1 MSKLIGRKPV
11 EVNISSPQQNHI
23 PFFNESTRLW
33 ETRNINGFITGSN
46 TFIGNQTI
54 TGSLFISGNVLSNN
68 LQGIVSSSNQVT
80 SSLDFR
86 YVLVGSITQTTWDN
100 IANRPGGLVSSSAQL
115 TSSYDERYIQIG
127 DITETTWDN
136 IENKPAGIIS
146 ASSQLDGTTINSLT
160 GSFNG
165 TFVGDGSGLSGIIA
179 EGSGVQVQSGSTIL
193 GTAGTLQFTGSNFT
207 VELNSSTASISI
219 EIPNVGSGVA
229 LDTVNF
235 AQLSQSVAETT
246 WSFTHNLENSH
257 PVVTVYDENNQVIQ
271 PLRIEALTT
280 SSMDIVFSTA
290 RRGYAVASI
299 GGVSTMGTSKRL
311 TQAVNSATW
320 SFQHNVGD
328 RYPVF
333 EVYDSG
339 GNVIIPS
346 RIETIDS
353 GLANIYFPYETTGI
367 AIASVGGGLP
377 SISSSYEGYTLQVKD
392 GFASWQSIIS
402 ASVANAVSASN
413 VLYSNVGNKPTLVSG
428 STQITLSSTTGYS
441 TFSSSLDTRLDNLEE
456 FSSSLN
462 TTFAT
467 DAELSSVSGA
477 FATSLSASNAE
488 LTTLS
493 ASVSTVT
500 GDFSSSVATTFSQSN
515 YNVSILSAS
524 IDGRLNGIEAVYA
537 TTGSNTFKGVQTI
550 SGSLYITE
558 DLVVYGSSSL
568 VNITGSSVNIGT
580 NTIVLNTSSP
590 SVRFGGISVI
600 DSGSTQGTGSLWW
613 DSERNHWLYEHPLDS
628 IAPYNSA
635 ILISGPKNTGSLGDE
650 IGLTSGKIT
659 VAVGDDHIGDSIITQ
674 TNNLISIE
682 GGLSVTGGIT
692 GSIVATNG
700 VVSGSSQLTSSYDER
715 YVLSGSITQTTWDNI
730 ANKPGGIVSGS
741 EQVTSSLDLR
751 YRLVGTQINSSEIAN
766 LNNIHSEYW
775 TASVEND
782 SFQIINDGSTLFSI
796 TTASVV
802 FDSGLVTIKGNS
814 FANDYAEGYSEFG
827 NALIIE
833 GNEIISGA
841 LTIAGTEVVSG
852 SLLVSGAVINTGTT
866 TISGSLIV
874 SGTLNL
880 ENANIDNSRYLH
892 VQSEGATTWT
902 VNHNLSYDY
911 PSVTIWDSTGNVI
924 IPDSIIRVSNDQ
936 LTIGFIS
943 NESGWA
949 HVSVGGISTGQA
961 DRFLY
966 TQATEETTWT
976 INHGLNYKYVNVNV
990 YDDNDEMLLPE
1001 TVTATNANTTTLVF
1015 AIPTAGN
1022 AIISK
1027 GGARTT
1033 SAFTE
1038 FGNGVYG
1045 LSGSLNLTGS
1055 IVASG
1060 DIDAQNFNTTSDV
1073 RLKTNL
1079 EVITG
1084 ALDKVE
1090 QLNAYTYDWIEEY
1103 NNEGVRQ
1110 IGLVSQEVQ
1119 KVQPELVHEK
1129 EVVVGNMTEKMLL
1142 LDYSKVTTLLI
1153 GAVKELSEKVKQL
1166 ENKIGE

>member
-68 LQGIVSSSNQVT
+68 LQGVVSSSNQVT
-80 SSLDFR
+80 GSLDFR
-86 YVLVGSITQTTWDN
+86 YVLVGSITQTTWNN
-100 IANRPGGLVSSSAQL
+100 IAERPAGIVSGSSQL
-115 TSSYDERYIQIG
+115 TSSYDERYVLSG
-127 DITETTWDN
+127 SITQTTWNN
-136 IENKPAGIIS
+136 IAERPAGIIS
-146 ASSQLDGTTINSLT
+146 ASSQLNGTTINSLT

-179 EGSGVQVQSGSTIL
+179 EGSGVQIQSGSTTL
-193 GTAGTLQFTGSNFT
+193 GTAGAIRFTGSNFT
-207 VELNSSTASISI
+207 VNLESATASISI

-235 AQLSQSVAETT
+235 AQLSQSVAAQT

-257 PVVTVYDENNQVIQ
+257 PIVTVYDETNQVIQ

-290 RRGYAVASI
+290 RTGYVVASI

-311 TQAVNSATW
+311 SQTSNSATW

-333 EVYDSG
+333 EVYDAG
-339 GNVIIPS
+339 GNVMIPS

-353 GLANIYFPYETTGI
+353 GLANIYFPYETTGT

-377 SISSSYEGYTLQVKD
+377 SISSSYEGYTLQVID
-392 GFASWQSIIS
+392 GFPSWQSIVS

-467 DAELSSVSGA
+467 DTELSSVSGA
-477 FATSLSASNAE
+477 FVTSLSASNADISA
-488 LTTLS
+488 LS

-500 GDFSSSVATTFSQSN
+500 GDFSSSVATSFSQSN
-515 YNVSILSAS
+515 YNTSLLSSS
-524 IDGRLNGIEAVYA
+524 IDSRLDVIEANYA
-537 TTGSNTFKGVQTI
+537 TTGSNTFRANQTI
-550 SGSLYITE
+550 SGSLFVTE
-558 DLVVYGSSSL
+558 NLVVFGSSSL

-613 DSERNHWLYEHPLDS
+613 DSERNHWLYEHPLDGE
-628 IAPYNSA
+628 APYNSA
-635 ILISGPKNTGSLGDE
+635 ILISGPKHTGSLGGE
-650 IGLTSGKIT
+650 SGLISGSIV
-659 VAVGDDHIGDSIITQ
+659 VASGDDHIDNSIMSQANGVITLVGDLVT
-674 TNNLISIE
+674 TGVIS
-682 GGLSVTGGIT
+682 
-692 GSIVATNG
+692 GSIAATNG
-700 VVSGSSQLTSSYDER
+700 VVSGSSQLTSSYDLR
-715 YVLSGSITQTTWDNI
+715 YVISGSITQTTWDNI
-730 ANKPGGIVSGS
+730 ANKPSGIISGAT
-741 EQVTSSLDLR
+741 QVTESLDLR
-751 YRLVGTQINSSEIAN
+751 YRLVG
-766 LNNIHSEYW
+766 
-775 TASVEND
+775 D
-782 SFQIINDGSTLFSI
+782 DI
-796 TTASVV
+796 T
-802 FDSGLVTIKGNS
+802 
-814 FANDYAEGYSEFG
+814 FAE
-827 NALIIE
+827 
-833 GNEIISGA
+833 
-841 LTIAGTEVVSG
+841 LTEKPELVSG
-852 SLLVSGAVINTGTT
+852 SLQIKNYGDIATTGSNQFNGNQIITGSV
-866 TISGSLIV
+866 TISGSLNI
-874 SGTLNL
+874 ND
-880 ENANIDNSRYLH
+880 ANIDNSRYLH

-902 VNHNLSYDY
+902 VNHNLEYDY
-911 PSVTIWDSTGNVI
+911 PNITIWDSTGNVI
-924 IPDSIIRVSNDQ
+924 IPDSIVRVSNNQ

-990 YDDNDEMLLPE
+990 YDDNDEMLLPQ

-1015 AIPTAGN
+1015 AIPTSGN
-1022 AIISK
+1022 AILSK

-1033 SAFTE
+1033 SAFIE

-1045 LSGSLNLTGS
+1045 LSGSLNVTGS

-1129 EVVVGNMTEKMLL
+1129 EVVVGNVTERMLL

>member
-54 TGSLFISGNVLSNN
+54 TGSLFISGNVLSDN

-86 YVLVGSITQTTWDN
+86 YVLVGSITQTTWEN
-100 IANRPGGLVSSSAQL
+100 IAERPAGIVSGSSQL
-115 TSSYDERYIQIG
+115 TSSYDERYVLSG
-127 DITETTWDN
+127 SITQTTWNN
-136 IENKPAGIIS
+136 IAERPAGIVS
-146 ASSQLDGTTINSLT
+146 SSSQLDGTTINSLT

-207 VELNSSTASISI
+207 VALNSSTASISI

-235 AQLSQSVAETT
+235 AQLSQSVAAET

-290 RRGYAVASI
+290 RTGYVVASI

-311 TQAVNSATW
+311 SQTSNSATW
-320 SFQHNVGD
+320 SFQHNIGD
-328 RYPVF
+328 RYPAF
-333 EVYDSG
+333 EVFDSA

-353 GLANIYFPYETTGI
+353 GLANIYFPYETTGTV
-367 AIASVGGGLP
+367 IASVGGGLP
-377 SISSSYEGYTLQVKD
+377 SISSSYEGYTLQVVD
-392 GFASWQSIIS
+392 GFPSWQSIIS

-441 TFSSSLDTRLDNLEE
+441 TFSSSLDTRLDNLEG

-462 TTFAT
+462 STFAT
-467 DAELSSVSGA
+467 DEELSSVSGA
-477 FATSLSASNAE
+477 FATSVSASNADISA
-488 LTTLS
+488 LS

-500 GDFSSSVATTFSQSN
+500 GDFSSSVATSFSQSN
-515 YNVSILSAS
+515 YNTSLLSAS
-524 IDGRLNGIEAVYA
+524 LDVRLDGIEANYA
-537 TTGSNTFKGVQTI
+537 TTGSNTFKGTQVV
-550 SGSLYITE
+550 SGSLYVTE
-558 DLVVYGSSSL
+558 NLIVFGSSSL
-568 VNITGSSVNIGT
+568 INVTASAVSLGT
-580 NTIVLNTSSP
+580 NTIILNTESP
-590 SVRFGGISVI
+590 AIRFGGISVI

-613 DSERNHWLYEHPLDS
+613 DSERNHWLYEHPLDGG
-628 IAPYNSA
+628 APYNSA
-635 ILISGPKNTGSLGDE
+635 ILISGPKNTGSLGE
-650 IGLTSGKIT
+650 ETELTTGKIT
-659 VAVGDDHIGDSIITQ
+659 VAVGGDHIGDSIMSQADNVITLAGD
-674 TNNLISIE
+674 LIT
-682 GGLSVTGGIT
+682 TGTIS
-692 GSIVATNG
+692 GSIAATNG
-700 VVSGSSQLTSSYDER
+700 VVSGSSQLTSSYDLR
-715 YVLSGSITQTTWDNI
+715 YVISGSITQTTWDNI
-730 ANKPGGIVSGS
+730 ANKPSGIISGAT
-741 EQVTSSLDLR
+741 QVTESLDLR
-751 YRLVGTQINSSEIAN
+751 YRLIG
-766 LNNIHSEYW
+766 
-775 TASVEND
+775 D
-782 SFQIINDGSTLFSI
+782 DI
-796 TTASVV
+796 T
-802 FDSGLVTIKGNS
+802 
-814 FANDYAEGYSEFG
+814 FAE
-827 NALIIE
+827 
-833 GNEIISGA
+833 
-841 LTIAGTEVVSG
+841 LTGKPELVSG
-852 SLLVSGAVINTGTT
+852 SLQIKNYGDFVTTGSNQFNGNQIITGSV
-866 TISGSLIV
+866 TISGSLNI
-874 SGTLNL
+874 ND
-880 ENANIDNSRYLH
+880 ANIDNSRYLH

-902 VNHNLSYDY
+902 VNHNLEYDY
-911 PSVTIWDSTGNVI
+911 PNVTIWDSTGNVI
-924 IPDSIIRVSNDQ
+924 IPDSIVRVSNNQ

-966 TQATEETTWT
+966 TQPTEETTWT

-990 YDDNDEMLLPE
+990 YDDNDEMLLPQS
-1001 TVTATNANTTTLVF
+1001 VTATDENTITLVF
-1015 AIPTAGN
+1015 AIPTSGN

-1055 IVASG
+1055 IVVSG
-1060 DIDAQNFNTTSDV
+1060 DVDAQNFNTTSDV

-1129 EVVVGNMTEKMLL
+1129 EVVVGNVTERMLL

>member
-68 LQGIVSSSNQVT
+68 LQGVVSSSNQVT

-100 IANRPGGLVSSSAQL
+100 IANRPVGIVSGSSQL
-115 TSSYDERYIQIG
+115 TSSYDERYVLSG
-127 DITETTWDN
+127 SITQTTWNN
-136 IENKPAGIIS
+136 IAERPAGIVS

-179 EGSGVQVQSGSTIL
+179 EGSGVQIQSGSTIL
-193 GTAGTLQFTGSNFT
+193 GTAGTLKFTGSNFT
-207 VELNSSTASISI
+207 VDLLSSTASISI

-235 AQLSQSVAETT
+235 AQLSQSVAAQT

-257 PVVTVYDENNQVIQ
+257 PIVTVYDETNQVIQ

-290 RRGYAVASI
+290 RTGYVVASI

-311 TQAVNSATW
+311 SQTSNSATW
-320 SFQHNVGD
+320 SFQHNIGD
-328 RYPVF
+328 RYPAF
-333 EVYDSG
+333 EVFDSA
-339 GNVIIPS
+339 GNVMIPS

-353 GLANIYFPYETTGI
+353 GLANIYFPYETTGTV
-367 AIASVGGGLP
+367 IASVGGGLP
-377 SISSSYEGYTLQVKD
+377 SISSSYEGYTLQVID
-392 GFASWQSIIS
+392 GFPSWQSIIS

-428 STQITLSSTTGYS
+428 STQITLSSTMGYS
-441 TFSSSLDTRLDNLEE
+441 TFSSSLDTRLDNLEG

-462 TTFAT
+462 ATFAT
-467 DAELSSVSGA
+467 DAELSLVSGA
-477 FATSLSASNAE
+477 FVTSLSASNADISA
-488 LTTLS
+488 LS

-500 GDFSSSVATTFSQSN
+500 GDFSSSVATSFSQSN
-515 YNVSILSAS
+515 YNTSLLSSS
-524 IDGRLNGIEAVYA
+524 IDSRLDVIEANYA
-537 TTGSNTFKGVQTI
+537 TTGSNTFRANQTI
-550 SGSLYITE
+550 SGSLFVTE
-558 DLVVYGSSSL
+558 NLVVFGSSSL
-568 VNITGSSVNIGT
+568 VNVTGSSVSIGT
-580 NTIVLNTSSP
+580 NTVVLNTSLP

-613 DSERNHWLYEHPLDS
+613 DSERNHWLYEHPLDVGV
-628 IAPYNSA
+628 PYNSA
-635 ILISGPKNTGSLGDE
+635 ILISGPKHTGSLGGE
-650 IGLTSGKIT
+650 SGLISGSIV
-659 VAVGDDHIGDSIITQ
+659 VASGDDHIDNSIMSQANGVITLVGDLVT
-674 TNNLISIE
+674 TGVIS
-682 GGLSVTGGIT
+682 
-692 GSIVATNG
+692 GSIAATNG
-700 VVSGSSQLTSSYDER
+700 VVSGSSQLTSSYDLR
-715 YVLSGSITQTTWDNI
+715 YVISGSITQTTWDNI
-730 ANKPGGIVSGS
+730 ANKPSGIISGAT
-741 EQVTSSLDLR
+741 QVTESLDLR
-751 YRLVGTQINSSEIAN
+751 YRLVG
-766 LNNIHSEYW
+766 
-775 TASVEND
+775 D
-782 SFQIINDGSTLFSI
+782 DI
-796 TTASVV
+796 T
-802 FDSGLVTIKGNS
+802 
-814 FANDYAEGYSEFG
+814 FAE
-827 NALIIE
+827 
-833 GNEIISGA
+833 
-841 LTIAGTEVVSG
+841 LTEKPELVSG
-852 SLLVSGAVINTGTT
+852 SLQIKNYGDIATTGSNTFVGDQIITGSV
-866 TISGSLIV
+866 TISGSLNI
-874 SGTLNL
+874 N
-880 ENANIDNSRYLH
+880 NANIDNSRYLH
-892 VQSEGATTWT
+892 VQSTGATTWT
-902 VNHNLSYDY
+902 VNHNLEYDY
-911 PSVTIWDSTGNVI
+911 PNITIWDSTGNVI
-924 IPDSIIRVSNDQ
+924 IPDSIVRVSNNQ

-990 YDDNDEMLLPE
+990 YDDNDEMLLPQ

-1015 AIPTAGN
+1015 AIPTSGN
-1022 AIISK
+1022 AILSK

-1045 LSGSLNLTGS
+1045 LSGSLNVTGS

-1103 NNEGVRQ
+1103 NNDGVRQ

-1129 EVVVGNMTEKMLL
+1129 EVVVGNVTERMLL

>member
-11 EVNISSPQQNHI
+11 EVNISSPKQDHI

-33 ETRNINGFITGSN
+33 ETRNVNGFITGSN
-46 TFIGNQTI
+46 TFIGDQVI
-54 TGSLFISGNVLSNN
+54 SGSLFISGNVIAKN
-68 LQGIVSSSNQVT
+68 LEGVVSSSNQVT
-80 SSLDFR
+80 GSLDFR
-86 YVLVGSITQTTWDN
+86 YVLVGSITQTTWEN
-100 IANRPGGLVSSSAQL
+100 IANRPVGIVSGSSQL
-115 TSSYDERYIQIG
+115 TSSYDERYVLSG
-127 DITETTWDN
+127 SITQTTWTN
-136 IENKPAGIIS
+136 IAERPAGIVS
-146 ASSQLDGTTINSLT
+146 ASSQLNGTTINSLT

-179 EGSGVQVQSGSTIL
+179 EGSGVQIQSGSTTL
-193 GTAGTLQFTGSNFT
+193 GTAGTIRFTGSNFT
-207 VELNSSTASISI
+207 VDLNSSTASISI
-219 EIPNVGSGVA
+219 EIPNVGSGIA

-235 AQLSQSVAETT
+235 AQHSQSVAAQT
-246 WSFTHNLENSH
+246 WSFTHNLENQH
-257 PVVTVYDENNQVIQ
+257 PVITVYDSNNQVIQ
-271 PLRIEALTT
+271 PLRIEALT
-280 SSMDIVFSTA
+280 SSSLDVVFSTA
-290 RRGYAVASI
+290 RTGYIVASI

-311 TQAVNSATW
+311 SQSVNSATW

-333 EVYDSG
+333 EVYDAG
-339 GNVIIPS
+339 GNVMIPS

-353 GLANIYFPYETTGI
+353 GLANIYFPYPTTGI

-377 SISSSYEGYTLQVKD
+377 SISASYEGYTLQVQS
-392 GFASWQSIIS
+392 GFPVWTSIIS
-402 ASVANAVSASN
+402 ASVASAVSASN
-413 VLYSNVGNKPTLVSG
+413 VLYANVGNKPTLVSG

-441 TFSSSLDTRLDNLEE
+441 TFSSSLDTRLDNLEA
-456 FSSSLN
+456 FSSSLD

-467 DAELSSVSGA
+467 DAQLTSVSGA
-477 FATSLSASNAE
+477 FATSVSASNANISA
-488 LTTLS
+488 LS

-500 GDFSSSVATTFSQSN
+500 GDFSSSVATSFSQSN
-515 YNVSILSAS
+515 YNISLLSSS
-524 IDGRLNGIEAVYA
+524 IDVRLDGIEANYA
-537 TTGSNTFKGVQTI
+537 TTGSNTFKGTQVF
-550 SGSLYITE
+550 SGSLFVTE
-558 DLVVYGSSSL
+558 NLVVFGSSSL
-568 VNITGSSVNIGT
+568 VNVTASAVSVGT

-590 SVRFGGISVI
+590 AVRFGGISVA
-600 DSGSTQGTGSLWW
+600 DSGSGGGTSGSLFW
-613 DSERNHWLYEHPLDS
+613 DSLNNNWLYQHPLGG
-628 IAPYNSA
+628 AESA
-635 ILISGPKNTGSLGDE
+635 MSAVLISGPKNSGSLGDE
-650 IGLTSGKIT
+650 VHITPGKIM

-674 TNNLISIE
+674 TGNVITLAGDLIT
-682 GGLSVTGGIT
+682 TGVIS
-692 GSIVATNG
+692 GSISATNG
-700 VVSGSSQLTSSYDER
+700 VVSGSSQLTSSYDLR
-715 YVLSGSITQTTWDNI
+715 YVISGSITQTTWDNI
-730 ANKPGGIVSGS
+730 ANKPSGIVSGAS
-741 EQVTSSLDLR
+741 QVTESLDFR
-751 YRLVGTQINSSEIAN
+751 YRQVGTP
-766 LNNIHSEYW
+766 
-775 TASVEND
+775 
-782 SFQIINDGSTLFSI
+782 I
-796 TTASVV
+796 T
-802 FDSGLVTIKGNS
+802 
-814 FANDYAEGYSEFG
+814 FAELTEKP
-827 NALIIE
+827 AL
-833 GNEIISGA
+833 
-841 LTIAGTEVVSG
+841 VSG
-852 SLLVSGAVINTGTT
+852 SLQIKNYGDIVTTGSNQFNGNQIITGSV
-866 TISGSLIV
+866 TISGSLNI
-874 SGTLNL
+874 ND
-880 ENANIDNSRYLH
+880 ANIDNSRYLH

-902 VNHNLSYDY
+902 VNHNLEYDY

-924 IPDSIIRVSNDQ
+924 IPDSIVRVSNNQ

-966 TQATEETTWT
+966 TQPTTATTWT

-990 YDDNDEMLLPE
+990 YDDNDEMLLPQ

-1015 AIPTAGN
+1015 AIPTSGN

-1045 LSGSLNLTGS
+1045 LSGSLNVTGS
-1055 IVASG
+1055 IVVSG
-1060 DIDAQNFNTTSDV
+1060 DVDAQNFNTTSDV

-1129 EVVVGNMTEKMLL
+1129 EVVVGNVTERMLL

>member
-11 EVNISSPQQNHI
+11 EVNISSPKQNHI
-23 PFFNESTRLW
+23 PFFNETTRLW
-33 ETRNINGFITGSN
+33 ETRNVDGFITGSN
-46 TFIGNQTI
+46 TFIGDQTI
-54 TGSLFISGNVLSNN
+54 SGSLFISGNVIAKN
-68 LQGIVSSSNQVT
+68 LEGIVSSSNQVT
-80 SSLDFR
+80 GSLDFR

-100 IANRPGGLVSSSAQL
+100 IANRPVGIVSSSSQL
-115 TSSYDERYIQIG
+115 TSSYDERYVLSG
-127 DITETTWDN
+127 SITQTTWNN
-136 IENKPAGIIS
+136 IAERPAGIIS

-193 GTAGTLQFTGSNFT
+193 GTAGTLRFTGSNFT
-207 VELNSSTASISI
+207 VDLNSSTASISI

-235 AQLSQSVAETT
+235 AQLSQSVAADT
-246 WSFTHNLENSH
+246 WSFAHNLENSH
-257 PVVTVYDENNQVIQ
+257 PVVTVYDSNNQVLQ
-271 PLRIEALTT
+271 PLRIEAISDSTL
-280 SSMDIVFSTA
+280 DIVFSTP
-290 RRGYAVASI
+290 RSGYAVATI

-311 TQAVNSATW
+311 TQSVNSATW

-328 RYPVF
+328 RYPIF
-333 EVYDSG
+333 EVFDSA

-346 RIETIDS
+346 RIETVDS
-353 GLANIYFPYETTGI
+353 GLANIYFPYETTGT

-377 SISSSYEGYTLQVKD
+377 SISASYEGYTLQVQS
-392 GFASWQSIIS
+392 GFPVWQSVLS
-402 ASVANAVSASN
+402 ASVANAVSSSN
-413 VLYSNVGNKPTLVSG
+413 VLYANVGNKPTLVSG

-441 TFSSSLDTRLDNLEE
+441 TFSSSLDTRLDNLEG

-467 DAELSSVSGA
+467 DAELSAVSGA
-477 FATSLSASNAE
+477 FATSVSASNADIAS
-488 LTTLS
+488 LS

-500 GDFSSSVATTFSQSN
+500 GDFSSSVATSFSQSN
-515 YNVSILSAS
+515 YNTSLLSAS
-524 IDGRLNGIEAVYA
+524 LDVRLDSIEANYA
-537 TTGSNTFKGVQTI
+537 TTGSNTFKGTQVF
-550 SGSLYITE
+550 SGSVYVTE
-558 DLVVYGSSSL
+558 NLVVYGSSSL
-568 VNITGSSVNIGT
+568 VNVTGSSINIGT
-580 NTIVLNTSSP
+580 NTIVLNTESP
-590 SVRFGGISVI
+590 AIRFGGISVI

-628 IAPYNSA
+628 GAPYNSA
-635 ILISGPKNTGSLGDE
+635 ILISGPKNTGALGE
-650 IGLTSGKIT
+650 EVGLTNGKIT
-659 VAVGDDHIGDSIITQ
+659 LAVGDDHIGDSIMTQ
-674 TNNLISIE
+674 TDNVITLAGNLIT
-682 GGLSVTGGIT
+682 TGVIS
-692 GSIVATNG
+692 GSIAATNG
-700 VVSGSSQLTSSYDER
+700 VVSGSSQLTSSYDLR
-715 YVLSGSITQTTWDNI
+715 YVISGSITQTTWDNI
-730 ANKPGGIVSGS
+730 ANKPGGIVSGAM
-741 EQVTSSLDLR
+741 QVTESLDLR
-751 YRLVGTQINSSEIAN
+751 YRLVGD
-766 LNNIHSEYW
+766 NI
-775 TASVEND
+775 T
-782 SFQIINDGSTLFSI
+782 
-796 TTASVV
+796 
-802 FDSGLVTIKGNS
+802 
-814 FANDYAEGYSEFG
+814 FAELADKPE
-827 NALIIE
+827 L
-833 GNEIISGA
+833 
-841 LTIAGTEVVSG
+841 VSG
-852 SLLVSGAVINTGTT
+852 SLQIKNYGDFVTTGSNQFNGNQIITGSV
-866 TISGSLIV
+866 TISGSLNI
-874 SGTLNL
+874 ND
-880 ENANIDNSRYLH
+880 ANIDNSRYLH

-902 VNHNLSYDY
+902 VNHNLEYDY
-911 PSVTIWDSTGNVI
+911 PNVTIWDSTGNVI
-924 IPDSIIRVSNDQ
+924 IPDSIIRVSNNQ
-936 LTIGFIS
+936 LTVGFIS

-966 TQATEETTWT
+966 TQATDETTWT

-990 YDDNDEMLLPE
+990 YDDNDEMLLPQ

-1015 AIPTAGN
+1015 AIPTSGN

-1055 IVASG
+1055 IVVSG
-1060 DIDAQNFNTTSDV
+1060 DVDAENFNTTSDV

-1079 EVITG
+1079 EVIEG

-1090 QLNAYTYDWIEEY
+1090 QLNAYTYDWIDEY
-1103 NNEGVRQ
+1103 NNNGIRQ
-1110 IGLVSQEVQ
+1110 IGLISQEVQ

-1129 EVVVGNMTEKMLL
+1129 DIVVGNVTERMLL

>member
-11 EVNISSPQQNHI
+11 EVNISSPKQNHI

-33 ETRNINGFITGSN
+33 ETRNVNGFITGSN
-46 TFIGNQTI
+46 TFIGDQVI
-54 TGSLFISGNVLSNN
+54 SGSLYVSGNVLAKN
-68 LQGIVSSSNQVT
+68 LEGIVSSSNQVT

-100 IANRPGGLVSSSAQL
+100 IANKPIGIVSSSAQL
-115 TSSYDERYIQIG
+115 TSSYDERYVLSG
-127 DITETTWDN
+127 SITQTTWTN
-136 IENKPAGIIS
+136 IAERPAGIVS
-146 ASSQLDGTTINSLT
+146 SSSQLDGTTINSLT

-179 EGSGVQVQSGSTIL
+179 EGSGVQIQSGSTTL
-193 GTAGTLQFTGSNFT
+193 GTAGAIRFTGSNFT
-207 VELNSSTASISI
+207 VNLTSATASISI

-235 AQLSQSVAETT
+235 AQLSQSVAATT

-257 PVVTVYDENNQVIQ
+257 PIVTVYDENNQVIQ

-290 RRGYAVASI
+290 RTGYVVASI

-311 TQAVNSATW
+311 SQTSNSATW
-320 SFQHNVGD
+320 SFQHNIGD
-328 RYPVF
+328 RYPAF
-333 EVYDSG
+333 EVFDSA
-339 GNVIIPS
+339 GNVVIPS

-353 GLANIYFPYETTGI
+353 GLANIYFPYPTTGT

-377 SISSSYEGYTLQVKD
+377 SISSSYEGYTLQVVD
-392 GFASWQSIIS
+392 GFPSWQSIIS

-441 TFSSSLDTRLDNLEE
+441 TFSSSLDTRLDNLEG

-462 TTFAT
+462 STFAT
-467 DAELSSVSGA
+467 DEELSSVSGA
-477 FATSLSASNAE
+477 FATSVSASNANISA
-488 LTTLS
+488 LS

-500 GDFSSSVATTFSQSN
+500 GDFSSSVATSFSQSN
-515 YNVSILSAS
+515 YNTTLLSSS
-524 IDGRLNGIEAVYA
+524 IDSRLDSIEANYA
-537 TTGSNTFKGVQTI
+537 TTGSNTFKGTQVF
-550 SGSLYITE
+550 SGSLFVTE
-558 DLVVYGSSSL
+558 NLVVYGSSSL
-568 VNITGSSVNIGT
+568 VNVTGSSVSIGT
-580 NTIVLNTSSP
+580 NTVVLNTASP
-590 SVRFGGISVI
+590 AVRFGGISVV
-600 DSGSTQGTGSLWW
+600 DSGSLQTTGSLWW
-613 DSERNHWLYEHPLDS
+613 DSQNNNWIYENP
-628 IAPYNSA
+628 AGEAYASA
-635 ILISGPKNTGSLGDE
+635 KLISGPKNSGSLGNE
-650 IGLTSGKIT
+650 TGLTAGIIP
-659 VAVGDDHIGDSIITQ
+659 VASGDDHITNSILSQNNGVITLSGDLIT
-674 TNNLISIE
+674 TGVIS
-682 GGLSVTGGIT
+682 
-692 GSIVATNG
+692 GSIAATNG
-700 VVSGSSQLTSSYDER
+700 VVSGSSQLTSSYDLR
-715 YVLSGSITQTTWDNI
+715 YVISGSITQTTWDNI
-730 ANKPGGIVSGS
+730 ANKPSGIISGAT
-741 EQVTSSLDLR
+741 QVTESLDLR
-751 YRLVGTQINSSEIAN
+751 YRLVG
-766 LNNIHSEYW
+766 
-775 TASVEND
+775 D
-782 SFQIINDGSTLFSI
+782 DI
-796 TTASVV
+796 T
-802 FDSGLVTIKGNS
+802 
-814 FANDYAEGYSEFG
+814 FAELTEKP
-827 NALIIE
+827 AL
-833 GNEIISGA
+833 
-841 LTIAGTEVVSG
+841 VSG
-852 SLLVSGAVINTGTT
+852 SLQIKNYGDFVTTGSNRFNGDQIITGSV
-866 TISGSLIV
+866 TISGSLNI
-874 SGTLNL
+874 ND
-880 ENANIDNSRYLH
+880 ANIDNSRYLH
-892 VQSEGATTWT
+892 VQNTGATTWT
-902 VNHNLSYDY
+902 VNHNLEYDY
-911 PSVTIWDSTGNVI
+911 PNVTIWDSTGNVI
-924 IPDSIIRVSNDQ
+924 IPDSIVRVSNNQ

-966 TQATEETTWT
+966 TQPTTATTWT

-990 YDDNDEMLLPE
+990 YDNNDEMLLPQS
-1001 TVTATNANTTTLVF
+1001 VTATNANTITLVF
-1015 AIPTAGN
+1015 AIPTSGN

-1033 SAFTE
+1033 SAFIE

-1045 LSGSLNLTGS
+1045 LSGSLNVTGS

-1060 DIDAQNFNTTSDV
+1060 DVDAQNFNTTSDV

-1129 EVVVGNMTEKMLL
+1129 EVVVGNATERMLL

>member
-11 EVNISSPQQNHI
+11 EVNISSPKQNHI

-33 ETRNINGFITGSN
+33 ETRNVNGFITGSN
-46 TFIGNQTI
+46 TFIGDQVI
-54 TGSLFISGNVLSNN
+54 SGSLYVSGNVLAKN
-68 LQGIVSSSNQVT
+68 LEGIVSSSNQVT

-100 IANRPGGLVSSSAQL
+100 IANKPAGIVSGSSQL
-115 TSSYDERYIQIG
+115 TSSYDERYVLSG
-127 DITETTWDN
+127 SITQTTWTN
-136 IENKPAGIIS
+136 IAERPAGIVS
-146 ASSQLDGTTINSLT
+146 SSSQLNGTTINSLT

-179 EGSGVQVQSGSTIL
+179 EGSGVQIQSGSTTL
-193 GTAGTLQFTGSNFT
+193 GTAGAIRFTGSNFT
-207 VELNSSTASISI
+207 VNLTSATASISI

-235 AQLSQSVAETT
+235 AQLSQSVAATT

-257 PVVTVYDENNQVIQ
+257 PIVTVYDETNQVIQ

-290 RRGYAVASI
+290 RTGYVVASI

-311 TQAVNSATW
+311 SQTSNSATW
-320 SFQHNVGD
+320 SFQHNIGD
-328 RYPVF
+328 RYPAF
-333 EVYDSG
+333 EVFDSA
-339 GNVIIPS
+339 GNVVIPS

-353 GLANIYFPYETTGI
+353 GLANIYFPYPTTGT

-377 SISSSYEGYTLQVKD
+377 SISSSYEGYTLQVVD
-392 GFASWQSIIS
+392 GFPSWQSIIS

-441 TFSSSLDTRLDNLEE
+441 TFSSSLDTRLDNLEG

-462 TTFAT
+462 STFAT
-467 DAELSSVSGA
+467 DEELSSVSGA
-477 FATSLSASNAE
+477 FATSVSASNANISA
-488 LTTLS
+488 LS

-500 GDFSSSVATTFSQSN
+500 GDFSSSVATSFSQSN
-515 YNVSILSAS
+515 YNTTLLSSS
-524 IDGRLNGIEAVYA
+524 IDSRLDGIEANYA
-537 TTGSNTFKGVQTI
+537 TTGSNTFKGTQVF
-550 SGSLYITE
+550 SGSLFVTE
-558 DLVVYGSSSL
+558 NLVVYGSSSL
-568 VNITGSSVNIGT
+568 VNVTGSSVSIGT
-580 NTIVLNTSSP
+580 NTVVLNTASP
-590 SVRFGGISVI
+590 AVRFGGISVV
-600 DSGSTQGTGSLWW
+600 DSGSLQTTGSLWW
-613 DSERNHWLYEHPLDS
+613 DSQNNNWIYENP
-628 IAPYNSA
+628 AGEAYASA
-635 ILISGPKNTGSLGDE
+635 KLISGPKNSGSLGNE
-650 IGLTSGKIT
+650 TGLTAGIIP
-659 VAVGDDHIGDSIITQ
+659 VASGDDHITNSILSQNNGVITLSGDLIT
-674 TNNLISIE
+674 TGVIS
-682 GGLSVTGGIT
+682 
-692 GSIVATNG
+692 GSIAATNG
-700 VVSGSSQLTSSYDER
+700 VVSGSSQLTSSYDLR
-715 YVLSGSITQTTWDNI
+715 YVISGSITQTTWDNI
-730 ANKPGGIVSGS
+730 ANKPSGIISGAT
-741 EQVTSSLDLR
+741 QVTESLDLR
-751 YRLVGTQINSSEIAN
+751 YRLIG
-766 LNNIHSEYW
+766 
-775 TASVEND
+775 D
-782 SFQIINDGSTLFSI
+782 DI
-796 TTASVV
+796 T
-802 FDSGLVTIKGNS
+802 
-814 FANDYAEGYSEFG
+814 FAELTEKP
-827 NALIIE
+827 AL
-833 GNEIISGA
+833 
-841 LTIAGTEVVSG
+841 VSG
-852 SLLVSGAVINTGTT
+852 SLQIKNYGDFVTTGSNRFNGDQIITGSV
-866 TISGSLIV
+866 TISGSLNI
-874 SGTLNL
+874 ND
-880 ENANIDNSRYLH
+880 ANIDNSRYLH
-892 VQSEGATTWT
+892 VQSTGATTWT
-902 VNHNLSYDY
+902 VNHNLEYDY
-911 PSVTIWDSTGNVI
+911 PNITIWDSTGNVI
-924 IPDSIIRVSNDQ
+924 IPDSIVRVSNNQ

-966 TQATEETTWT
+966 TQPTTATTWT

-990 YDDNDEMLLPE
+990 YDGNDEMLLPQS
-1001 TVTATNANTTTLVF
+1001 VTATNANTTTLVF
-1015 AIPTAGN
+1015 AIPTSGN

-1033 SAFTE
+1033 SAFIE

-1045 LSGSLNLTGS
+1045 LSGSLNVTGS

-1060 DIDAQNFNTTSDV
+1060 DVDAQNFNTTSDV

-1129 EVVVGNMTEKMLL
+1129 EVVVGNVTERMLL

>member
-11 EVNISSPQQNHI
+11 EVNISSPKQNHI
-23 PFFNESTRLW
+23 PFFNETTRLW
-33 ETRNINGFITGSN
+33 ETRNVNGFITGSN
-46 TFIGNQTI
+46 TFIGDQTI
-54 TGSLFISGNVLSNN
+54 SGSLYVSGNVLAKN
-68 LQGIVSSSNQVT
+68 LQGVVSSSNQVT

-100 IANRPGGLVSSSAQL
+100 IANKPAGIVSGSSQL
-115 TSSYDERYIQIG
+115 TSSYDERYVLSG
-127 DITETTWDN
+127 SITQTTWDN
-136 IENKPAGIIS
+136 IANRPVGIIS

-179 EGSGVQVQSGSTIL
+179 EGSGVQIQSGSTTL
-193 GTAGTLQFTGSNFT
+193 GTAGAIRFTGSNFT
-207 VELNSSTASISI
+207 VNLASATASISI

-235 AQLSQSVAETT
+235 AQLSQSVAATT

-271 PLRIEALTT
+271 PLKIEALTT

-311 TQAVNSATW
+311 TQSVNSATW

-328 RYPVF
+328 RYPIF
-333 EVYDSG
+333 EIFDSA
-339 GNVIIPS
+339 GNVMIPS
-346 RIETIDS
+346 KIETIDS

-377 SISSSYEGYTLQVKD
+377 SISASYEGYTLQVVD
-392 GFASWQSIIS
+392 GFPSWQSIIS

-413 VLYSNVGNKPTLVSG
+413 VLYSNIGNKPTLVSG

-441 TFSSSLDTRLDNLEE
+441 TFSSSLDTRLDNLEG

-462 TTFAT
+462 NTFTT
-467 DAELSSVSGA
+467 DAELSAVSGA
-477 FATSLSASNAE
+477 FATSVSASNANI
-488 LTTLS
+488 TALS

-500 GDFSSSVATTFSQSN
+500 GDFSSSVATSFSQSN
-515 YNVSILSAS
+515 YNVIQLSTS
-524 IDGRLNGIEAVYA
+524 VDSRLDGIEAKYA
-537 TTGSNTFKGVQTI
+537 TTGSNVFNANQTI
-550 SGSLYITE
+550 SGSLYVTQN
-558 DLVVYGSSSL
+558 LVVYGSSSL
-568 VNITGSSVNIGT
+568 VNVTGSSVSVGT
-580 NTIVLNTSSP
+580 NTIVLNTSNP
-590 SVRFGGISVI
+590 SIRFGGISVI
-600 DSGSTQGTGSLWW
+600 DSGSTGQTGSLWW
-613 DSERNHWLYEHPLDS
+613 DSTNNNWIYENPS
-628 IAPYNSA
+628 GSGYTSA
-635 ILISGPKNTGSLGDE
+635 KLISGPQNSGALGNE
-650 IGLTSGKIT
+650 SGLTTGKII
-659 VAVGDDHIGDSIITQ
+659 VAVGDDHIGDSIMTQ
-674 TNNLISIE
+674 TNGNKIS
-682 GGLSVTGGIT
+682 LSGSLDVSGVIS
-692 GSIVATNG
+692 GSIAATNG
-700 VVSGSSQLTSSYDER
+700 VVSGSSQLTSSYDLR
-715 YVLSGSITQTTWDNI
+715 YVISGSITQTTWDNI
-730 ANKPGGIVSGS
+730 ANKPGGIVSGAM
-741 EQVTSSLDLR
+741 QVTESLDLR
-751 YRLVGTQINSSEIAN
+751 YRLIG
-766 LNNIHSEYW
+766 
-775 TASVEND
+775 D
-782 SFQIINDGSTLFSI
+782 D
-796 TTASVV
+796 
-802 FDSGLVTIKGNS
+802 VT
-814 FANDYAEGYSEFG
+814 FAE
-827 NALIIE
+827 
-833 GNEIISGA
+833 
-841 LTIAGTEVVSG
+841 LTGVPPLVSG
-852 SLLVSGAVINTGTT
+852 SLQIKNYGDFVTTGSNQFNGNQIITGSV
-866 TISGSLIV
+866 TISGSLNI
-874 SGTLNL
+874 ND
-880 ENANIDNSRYLH
+880 ANIDNSRYLH
-892 VQSEGATTWT
+892 VQSTGATTWT
-902 VNHNLSYDY
+902 VNHNLEYDY
-911 PSVTIWDSTGNVI
+911 PNVTIWDSTGNVI
-924 IPDSIIRVSNDQ
+924 IPDSIVRVSNNQ
-936 LTIGFIS
+936 LTVGFIS

-966 TQATEETTWT
+966 TQPTTATTWT

-990 YDDNDEMLLPE
+990 YDNNDEMLLPQS
-1001 TVTATNANTTTLVF
+1001 VTATDANTITLVF
-1015 AIPTAGN
+1015 AIPTSGN

-1055 IVASG
+1055 IVVSG
-1060 DIDAQNFNTTSDV
+1060 DVDAQNFNTTSDV

-1079 EVITG
+1079 EIITG

-1129 EVVVGNMTEKMLL
+1129 EVVVGNVTERMLL

>member
-11 EVNISSPQQNHI
+11 EVNISSPKQNHI

-33 ETRNINGFITGSN
+33 ETRDINGFITGSN
-46 TFIGNQTI
+46 TFIGDQTI
-54 TGSLFISGNVLSNN
+54 SGSLFISGNVLAKN

-80 SSLDFR
+80 GSLDFR

-100 IANRPGGLVSSSAQL
+100 IANRPVGIVSGSSQL
-115 TSSYDERYIQIG
+115 TSSYDERYVLSG
-127 DITETTWDN
+127 SITQTTWTN
-136 IENKPAGIIS
+136 IAERPAGIVS
-146 ASSQLDGTTINSLT
+146 GSSQLDGTTINSLT

-179 EGSGVQVQSGSTIL
+179 EGSGVQIQSGSTIL
-193 GTAGTLQFTGSNFT
+193 GTAGTLRFTGSNFT
-207 VELNSSTASISI
+207 VDLLSSTASISI

-235 AQLSQSVAETT
+235 AQLSQSVAADT
-246 WSFTHNLENSH
+246 WSFVHNLENSH
-257 PVVTVYDENNQVIQ
+257 PVVTVYDSNNQVLQ
-271 PLRIEALTT
+271 PLRIEAISNSTL
-280 SSMDIVFSTA
+280 DIVFSTP
-290 RRGYAVASI
+290 RSGYAVASI

-311 TQAVNSATW
+311 TQSVNSATW

-333 EVYDSG
+333 EVYDTG
-339 GNVIIPS
+339 GNVMIPS

-353 GLANIYFPYETTGI
+353 GLANIYFPYQTTGI

-377 SISSSYEGYTLQVKD
+377 SISSSYEGYTLQVQN
-392 GFASWQSIIS
+392 GFPVWESVLS
-402 ASVANAVSASN
+402 ASVASAVSSSN

-428 STQITLSSTTGYS
+428 STQITLSSTMGYS
-441 TFSSSLDTRLDNLEE
+441 TFSSSLDTRLDNLEG

-462 TTFAT
+462 ATFAT

-477 FATSLSASNAE
+477 FVTSLSASNADISA
-488 LTTLS
+488 LS

-500 GDFSSSVATTFSQSN
+500 GDFSSSVATSFSQSN
-515 YNVSILSAS
+515 YNTTLLSSS
-524 IDGRLNGIEAVYA
+524 IDSRLDSIEANYA
-537 TTGSNTFKGVQTI
+537 TTGSNTFRANQTI
-550 SGSLYITE
+550 SGSLFVTE
-558 DLVVYGSSSL
+558 NLVVFGSSSL

-628 IAPYNSA
+628 EVPYNSA
-635 ILISGPKNTGSLGDE
+635 ILISGPKHTGSLGGE
-650 IGLTSGKIT
+650 SGLVSGSIV
-659 VAVGDDHIGDSIITQ
+659 VASGDDHIDNSIMSQANGVITLVGDLVT
-674 TNNLISIE
+674 TGVIS
-682 GGLSVTGGIT
+682 
-692 GSIVATNG
+692 GSIAATNG
-700 VVSGSSQLTSSYDER
+700 VVSGSSQLTSSYDLR
-715 YVLSGSITQTTWDNI
+715 YVISGSITQTTWDNI
-730 ANKPGGIVSGS
+730 ANKPSGIISGAT
-741 EQVTSSLDLR
+741 QVTESLDLR
-751 YRLVGTQINSSEIAN
+751 YRLVGTQINSSEIVN

-782 SFQIINDGSTLFSI
+782 SFEIINDGSTLFSI

-802 FDSGLVTIKGNS
+802 FDSGLVNIKGNS

-852 SLLVSGAVINTGTT
+852 SLLVSGAVINRGTT

-892 VQSEGATTWT
+892 VQSTGATTWT

-1015 AIPTAGN
+1015 AIPTSGN
-1022 AIISK
+1022 AILSK

-1033 SAFTE
+1033 SAFIE

-1045 LSGSLNLTGS
+1045 LSGSLNVTGS

-1060 DIDAQNFNTTSDV
+1060 DVDAQNFNTTSDV

-1129 EVVVGNMTEKMLL
+1129 EVVVGNMTERMLL

>member
-1 MSKLIGRKPV
+1 MSKLIGRKPI

-23 PFFNESTRLW
+23 PFFNETTRLW

-46 TFIGNQTI
+46 TFFGDQTI
-54 TGSLFISGNVLSNN
+54 TGSLFVSGNVLAKN
-68 LQGIVSSSNQVT
+68 LQGVVSSSNQVT

-86 YVLVGSITQTTWDN
+86 YVLVGSITETTWNN
-100 IANRPGGLVSSSAQL
+100 IAAKPSGLVSSSAQL
-115 TSSYDERYIQIG
+115 TSSYDERYVLSG
-127 DITETTWDN
+127 SITQTTWDN
-136 IENKPAGIIS
+136 IANRPAGIVS
-146 ASSQLDGTTINSLT
+146 ASSQLNGTTINSLT
-160 GSFNG
+160 GSFKG

-179 EGSGVQVQSGSTIL
+179 EGSGVRVESGSTSL
-193 GTAGTLQFTGSNFT
+193 GTAGTMRFTGSGFT
-207 VELNSSTASISI
+207 VSLANSTASV
-219 EIPNVGSGVA
+219 EIIVPNVGSGVA

-235 AQLSQSVAETT
+235 AQLSQSVAATT

-257 PVVTVYDENNQVIQ
+257 PIVTVYDETNQVIQ

-311 TQAVNSATW
+311 SQTANSATW
-320 SFQHNVGD
+320 SFQHNIGD
-328 RYPVF
+328 RYPAF
-333 EVYDSG
+333 EVFDST
-339 GNVIIPS
+339 GNVMIPS

-353 GLANIYFPYETTGI
+353 GLANIYFPYPTTGT

-377 SISSSYEGYTLQVKD
+377 SISSSFEGYTLQVQS
-392 GFASWQSIIS
+392 GWPVWTSIIS
-402 ASVANAVSASN
+402 ASVATAVSSSN

-428 STQITLSSTTGYS
+428 SSQITLSSVTGYS
-441 TFSSSLDTRLDNLEE
+441 TFSSSLDTRLDNLEGW
-456 FSSSLN
+456 SSSLDS
-462 TTFAT
+462 TYAT
-467 DAELSSVSGA
+467 DAQLTSVSGA
-477 FATSLSASNAE
+477 FATSVSASNANI
-488 LTTLS
+488 TTLS

-500 GDFSSSVATTFSQSN
+500 GDFSASVASTFSQSN
-515 YNVSILSAS
+515 YNVNQLSTS
-524 IDGRLNGIEAVYA
+524 VDIRLDGIEAKYA
-537 TTGSNTFKGVQTI
+537 TTGSNIFNANQTI
-550 SGSLYITE
+550 SGSLYVTQN
-558 DLVVYGSSSL
+558 LVVYGSSSL
-568 VNITGSSVNIGT
+568 VNVTGSSVSVGT
-580 NTIVLNTSSP
+580 NTIVLNTANP
-590 SVRFGGISVI
+590 SIRFGGISVI
-600 DSGSTQGTGSLWW
+600 DSGSTSQTGSLLW
-613 DSERNHWLYEHPLDS
+613 DSTNNNWLYQNPS
-628 IAPYNSA
+628 GSGYTSA
-635 ILISGPKNTGSLGDE
+635 KLISGPQNNGALGE
-650 IGLTSGKIT
+650 ESGLTQGKI
-659 VAVGDDHIGDSIITQ
+659 VLAVGDDHIGDSIMTQ
-674 TNNLISIE
+674 TTGKISLSGNLEVSGVIS
-682 GGLSVTGGIT
+682 
-692 GSIVATNG
+692 GSIAATNG
-700 VVSGSSQLTSSYDER
+700 VVSGSQQLTSSYDTR

-730 ANKPGGIVSGS
+730 ASKPGGIVSGS
-741 EQVTSSLDLR
+741 SQVTSSLDVR
-751 YRLVGTQINSSEIAN
+751 YRLVGAPITFTELTEKPTLVSSSLQIKNYGDIVTTGSN
-766 LNNIHSEYW
+766 QFNGN
-775 TASVEND
+775 
-782 SFQIINDGSTLFSI
+782 QIITGS
-796 TTASVV
+796 V
-802 FDSGLVTIKGNS
+802 
-814 FANDYAEGYSEFG
+814 
-827 NALIIE
+827 
-833 GNEIISGA
+833 
-841 LTIAGTEVVSG
+841 
-852 SLLVSGAVINTGTT
+852 
-866 TISGSLIV
+866 TISGSLNI
-874 SGTLNL
+874 ND
-880 ENANIDNSRYLH
+880 ANIDNSRYLH
-892 VQSEGATTWT
+892 VQSTGATTWT
-902 VNHNLSYDY
+902 VNHNLEYDY

-924 IPDSIIRVSNDQ
+924 IPDSIVRVSNNQ

-966 TQATEETTWT
+966 TQAVTASTWT

-990 YDDNDEMLLPE
+990 YDNNDAMLLPQS
-1001 TVTATNANTTTLVF
+1001 VIATDANTTTLTF
-1015 AIPTAGN
+1015 AIPTSGN

-1060 DIDAQNFNTTSDV
+1060 DVDAQNFNTTSDV

-1129 EVVVGNMTEKMLL
+1129 EIVVGNVTEKMLL

>member
-1 MSKLIGRKPV
+1 MSKLIGRKPI
-11 EVNISSPQQNHI
+11 EVNISSPKQNHI
-23 PFFNESTRLW
+23 PFFNETTRLW

-54 TGSLFISGNVLSNN
+54 TGSLFISGNVLSDN

-86 YVLVGSITQTTWDN
+86 YVLVGSITQTTWEN
-100 IANRPGGLVSSSAQL
+100 IAERPAGIVSGSSQL
-115 TSSYDERYIQIG
+115 TSSYDERYVLSG
-127 DITETTWDN
+127 SITQTTWNN
-136 IENKPAGIIS
+136 IAERPAGIIS

-179 EGSGVQVQSGSTIL
+179 EGSGVRVESGSTSL
-193 GTAGTLQFTGSNFT
+193 GTAGTIKFTGSGFT
-207 VELNSSTASISI
+207 VSLESSTASI
-219 EIPNVGSGVA
+219 EIVVPNVGSGVA

-235 AQLSQSVAETT
+235 AQLSQSSAATT

-257 PVVTVYDENNQVIQ
+257 PVVTVYDETNQVIQ

-333 EVYDSG
+333 EVYDSA
-339 GNVIIPS
+339 GNVMIPS
-346 RIETIDS
+346 RIEAVDS

-377 SISSSYEGYTLQVKD
+377 SISASYEGYTLQVID
-392 GFASWQSIIS
+392 GFPSWESIVS
-402 ASVANAVSASN
+402 ASVSNAVSASYVTYAN
-413 VLYSNVGNKPTLVSG
+413 VVNKPTLVSG

-467 DAELSSVSGA
+467 DSELTSVSGA
-477 FATSLSASNAE
+477 FATSLSASNADI
-488 LTTLS
+488 TTLS
-493 ASVSTVT
+493 ASVSIVT

-659 VAVGDDHIGDSIITQ
+659 VAVGDDHIADSIITQ
-674 TNNLISIE
+674 TNNLISID

-700 VVSGSSQLTSSYDER
+700 VVSGSQQLTSSYDLR

-730 ANKPGGIVSGS
+730 ASKPGGIVSGS

-751 YRLVGTQINSSEIAN
+751 YRLIGNPVLFEELTNKPTLVSSSIQIKNYGDIA
-766 LNNIHSEYW
+766 
-775 TASVEND
+775 TT
-782 SFQIINDGSTLFSI
+782 GSNTFI
-796 TTASVV
+796 
-802 FDSGLVTIKGNS
+802 
-814 FANDYAEGYSEFG
+814 
-827 NALIIE
+827 
-833 GNEIISGA
+833 GNEVI
-841 LTIAGTEVVSG
+841 SG
-852 SLLVSGAVINTGTT
+852 SL
-866 TISGSLIV
+866 TISGSLNI
-874 SGTLNL
+874 N
-880 ENANIDNSRYLH
+880 NANIDNSRYLH
-892 VQSEGATTWT
+892 VQSDGATTWT
-902 VNHNLSYDY
+902 VNHNLEYDY
-911 PSVTIWDSTGNVI
+911 PNVTIWDSTGNVI
-924 IPDSIIRVSNDQ
+924 IPDSIVRVSNDQ

-966 TQATEETTWT
+966 TQPTEETTWI

-990 YDDNDEMLLPE
+990 YDDNDEMLLPQ

-1015 AIPTAGN
+1015 AIPTSGN

-1045 LSGSLNLTGS
+1045 LSGSLNVTGS
-1055 IVASG
+1055 IVVSG
-1060 DIDAQNFNTTSDV
+1060 DVDAQNFNTTSDV

-1129 EVVVGNMTEKMLL
+1129 EVVVGNVTERMLL

>member
-68 LQGIVSSSNQVT
+68 LQGVVSSSNQVT
-80 SSLDFR
+80 GSLDFR
-86 YVLVGSITQTTWDN
+86 YVLVGSITQTTWNN
-100 IANRPGGLVSSSAQL
+100 IAERPAGIVSGSSQL
-115 TSSYDERYIQIG
+115 TSSYDERYVLSG
-127 DITETTWDN
+127 SITQTTWNN
-136 IENKPAGIIS
+136 IAERPAGIIS
-146 ASSQLDGTTINSLT
+146 ASSQLNGTTINSLT

-179 EGSGVQVQSGSTIL
+179 EGSGVQIQSGSTTL
-193 GTAGTLQFTGSNFT
+193 GTAGTIRFTGSNFT
-207 VELNSSTASISI
+207 VDLNSSTASISI

-235 AQLSQSVAETT
+235 AQLSQSVAAQT

-257 PVVTVYDENNQVIQ
+257 PIVTVYDETNQVIQ

-290 RRGYAVASI
+290 RTGYVVASI

-311 TQAVNSATW
+311 SQTSNSATW

-333 EVYDSG
+333 EVYDAG
-339 GNVIIPS
+339 GNVMIPS

-353 GLANIYFPYETTGI
+353 GLANIYFPYPTTGT

-377 SISSSYEGYTLQVKD
+377 SISSSYEGYTLQVID
-392 GFASWQSIIS
+392 GFPSWQSIVS

-428 STQITLSSTTGYS
+428 STQITLSSTMGYS

-467 DAELSSVSGA
+467 DSELSSVSGA
-477 FATSLSASNAE
+477 FVTSLSASNADISA
-488 LTTLS
+488 LS

-500 GDFSSSVATTFSQSN
+500 GDFSSSVATSFSQSN
-515 YNVSILSAS
+515 YNTSLLSSS
-524 IDGRLNGIEAVYA
+524 IDSRLDVIEANYA
-537 TTGSNTFKGVQTI
+537 TTGSNTFRANQTI
-550 SGSLYITE
+550 SGSLFVTE
-558 DLVVYGSSSL
+558 NLVVFGSSSL
-568 VNITGSSVNIGT
+568 VNVTGSSVSIGT
-580 NTIVLNTSSP
+580 NTVVLNTSSP

-613 DSERNHWLYEHPLDS
+613 DSERNHWLYEHPLDGG
-628 IAPYNSA
+628 APYNSA
-635 ILISGPKNTGSLGDE
+635 ILISGPKHTGSLGGE
-650 IGLTSGKIT
+650 SGLISGSIV
-659 VAVGDDHIGDSIITQ
+659 VASGDDHIDNSIMSQANGVITLVGDLVT
-674 TNNLISIE
+674 TGVIS
-682 GGLSVTGGIT
+682 
-692 GSIVATNG
+692 GSISATNG
-700 VVSGSSQLTSSYDER
+700 VVSGSSQLTSSYDLR
-715 YVLSGSITQTTWDNI
+715 YVISGSITQTTWDNI
-730 ANKPGGIVSGS
+730 ANKPSGIISGAT
-741 EQVTSSLDLR
+741 QVTESLDLR
-751 YRLVGTQINSSEIAN
+751 YRLVG
-766 LNNIHSEYW
+766 
-775 TASVEND
+775 D
-782 SFQIINDGSTLFSI
+782 DI
-796 TTASVV
+796 T
-802 FDSGLVTIKGNS
+802 
-814 FANDYAEGYSEFG
+814 FAELTEKP
-827 NALIIE
+827 AL
-833 GNEIISGA
+833 
-841 LTIAGTEVVSG
+841 VSG
-852 SLLVSGAVINTGTT
+852 SLQIKNYGDIVTTGSNQFNGNQIITGSV
-866 TISGSLIV
+866 TISGSLNI
-874 SGTLNL
+874 ND
-880 ENANIDNSRYLH
+880 ANIDNSRYLH

-902 VNHNLSYDY
+902 VNHNLEYDY
-911 PSVTIWDSTGNVI
+911 PNITIWDSTGNVI
-924 IPDSIIRVSNDQ
+924 IPDSIVRVSNNQ

-990 YDDNDEMLLPE
+990 YDDNDEMLLPQ

-1015 AIPTAGN
+1015 AIPTSGN

-1033 SAFTE
+1033 SAFIE

-1060 DIDAQNFNTTSDV
+1060 DVDAQNFNTTSDV

-1129 EVVVGNMTEKMLL
+1129 EVVVGNVTERMLL

>member
-11 EVNISSPQQNHI
+11 EVNISSPKQNHI

-33 ETRNINGFITGSN
+33 ETRNVNGFITGSN
-46 TFIGNQTI
+46 TFIGDQVI
-54 TGSLFISGNVLSNN
+54 SGSLFVSGNVLAKN
-68 LQGIVSSSNQVT
+68 LQGVVSSSNQVT

-100 IANRPGGLVSSSAQL
+100 IANRPVGIVSSSSQL
-115 TSSYDERYIQIG
+115 TSSYDERYVLSG
-127 DITETTWDN
+127 SITQTTWDN
-136 IENKPAGIIS
+136 IANRPVGIIS

-160 GSFNG
+160 GSFRG
-165 TFVGDGSGLSGIIA
+165 VFVGDGSGLSGIIA
-179 EGSGVQVQSGSTIL
+179 EGSGVQIQSGSTTL
-193 GTAGTLQFTGSNFT
+193 GTAGAIRFTGSNFT
-207 VELNSSTASISI
+207 VNLESATASISI

-235 AQLSQSVAETT
+235 AQLSQSVAAQT

-290 RRGYAVASI
+290 RTGYVVASI

-311 TQAVNSATW
+311 SQTSNSATW
-320 SFQHNVGD
+320 SFQHNIGD
-328 RYPVF
+328 RYPAF
-333 EVYDSG
+333 EVFDSA
-339 GNVIIPS
+339 GNVMIPS

-353 GLANIYFPYETTGI
+353 GLANIYFPYETTGTV
-367 AIASVGGGLP
+367 IASVGGGLP
-377 SISSSYEGYTLQVKD
+377 SISSSYEGYTLQVVD
-392 GFASWQSIIS
+392 GFPSWQSIIS

-441 TFSSSLDTRLDNLEE
+441 AFSSSLDARLDNLEG

-462 TTFAT
+462 STFAT
-467 DAELSSVSGA
+467 DEELSSVSGA
-477 FATSLSASNAE
+477 FATSVSASNANISA
-488 LTTLS
+488 LS

-500 GDFSSSVATTFSQSN
+500 GDFSSSVATSFSQSN
-515 YNVSILSAS
+515 YNTSLLSSS
-524 IDGRLNGIEAVYA
+524 IDSRLDGIEANYA
-537 TTGSNTFKGVQTI
+537 TTGSNTFKGTQI
-550 SGSLYITE
+550 FSGSLFVTE
-558 DLVVYGSSSL
+558 NLIVYGSSSL
-568 VNITGSSVNIGT
+568 VNVTASAVSVGT
-580 NTIVLNTSSP
+580 NTIILNTETP
-590 SVRFGGISVI
+590 AIRFGGISVA
-600 DSGSTQGTGSLWW
+600 DSGSGGGTSGSLFW
-613 DSERNHWLYEHPLDS
+613 DSLNNNWLYQHPLGG
-628 IAPYNSA
+628 AESA
-635 ILISGPKNTGSLGDE
+635 MSAVLISGPKNSGSLGDE
-650 IGLTSGKIT
+650 ARITPGKIM

-674 TNNLISIE
+674 TANTITLAGDLVTTGVIS
-682 GGLSVTGGIT
+682 
-692 GSIVATNG
+692 GSIAATNG
-700 VVSGSSQLTSSYDER
+700 VVSGSSQLTSSYDLR
-715 YVLSGSITQTTWDNI
+715 YVISGSITQTTWDNI
-730 ANKPGGIVSGS
+730 ANKPSGIISGAT
-741 EQVTSSLDLR
+741 QVTESLDLR
-751 YRLVGTQINSSEIAN
+751 YRLIG
-766 LNNIHSEYW
+766 
-775 TASVEND
+775 D
-782 SFQIINDGSTLFSI
+782 DI
-796 TTASVV
+796 T
-802 FDSGLVTIKGNS
+802 
-814 FANDYAEGYSEFG
+814 FAE
-827 NALIIE
+827 
-833 GNEIISGA
+833 
-841 LTIAGTEVVSG
+841 LTEKPELVSG
-852 SLLVSGAVINTGTT
+852 SLQIKNYGDIATTGSNQFNGNQIITGSV
-866 TISGSLIV
+866 TISGSLNI
-874 SGTLNL
+874 ND
-880 ENANIDNSRYLH
+880 ANIDNSRYLH

-902 VNHNLSYDY
+902 VNHNLEYDY
-911 PSVTIWDSTGNVI
+911 PNITIWDSTGNVI
-924 IPDSIIRVSNDQ
+924 IPDSIVRVSNNQ

-990 YDDNDEMLLPE
+990 YDDNDEMLLPQS
-1001 TVTATNANTTTLVF
+1001 VTATNANTITLTF
-1015 AIPTAGN
+1015 AIPTSGN
-1022 AIISK
+1022 AILSK

-1045 LSGSLNLTGS
+1045 LSGSLNVTGS

-1129 EVVVGNMTEKMLL
+1129 EVVVGNVTERMLL

>member
-11 EVNISSPQQNHI
+11 EVNISSPKQNHI

-33 ETRNINGFITGSN
+33 ETRNVNGFITGSN
-46 TFIGNQTI
+46 TFIGDQVI
-54 TGSLFISGNVLSNN
+54 SGSLYVSGNVLAKN
-68 LQGIVSSSNQVT
+68 LEGIVSSSNQVT

-100 IANRPGGLVSSSAQL
+100 IANKPIGIVSSSAQL
-115 TSSYDERYIQIG
+115 TSSYDERYVLSG
-127 DITETTWDN
+127 SITQTTWTN
-136 IENKPAGIIS
+136 IAERPAGIVS
-146 ASSQLDGTTINSLT
+146 SSSQLNGTTINSLT

-179 EGSGVQVQSGSTIL
+179 EGSGVQIQSGSTTL
-193 GTAGTLQFTGSNFT
+193 GTAGAIRFTGSNFT
-207 VELNSSTASISI
+207 VNLTSATASISI

-235 AQLSQSVAETT
+235 AQLSQSVAATT

-257 PVVTVYDENNQVIQ
+257 PIVTVYDENNQVIQ

-290 RRGYAVASI
+290 RTGYVVASI

-311 TQAVNSATW
+311 SQTSNSATW
-320 SFQHNVGD
+320 SFQHNIGD
-328 RYPVF
+328 RYPAF
-333 EVYDSG
+333 EVFDSA
-339 GNVIIPS
+339 GNVVIPS

-353 GLANIYFPYETTGI
+353 GLANIYFPYPTTGT

-377 SISSSYEGYTLQVKD
+377 SISSSYEGYTLQVVD
-392 GFASWQSIIS
+392 GFPSWQSIIS

-441 TFSSSLDTRLDNLEE
+441 TFSSSLDTRLDNLEG

-462 TTFAT
+462 STFAT
-467 DAELSSVSGA
+467 DEELSSVSGA
-477 FATSLSASNAE
+477 FATSVSASNANISA
-488 LTTLS
+488 LS

-500 GDFSSSVATTFSQSN
+500 GDFSSSVATSFSQSN
-515 YNVSILSAS
+515 YNTTLLSSS
-524 IDGRLNGIEAVYA
+524 IDSRLDSIEANYA
-537 TTGSNTFKGVQTI
+537 TTGSNTFKGTQVF
-550 SGSLYITE
+550 SGSLFVTE
-558 DLVVYGSSSL
+558 NLVVYGSSSL
-568 VNITGSSVNIGT
+568 VNVTGSSVSIGT
-580 NTIVLNTSSP
+580 NTVVLNTASP
-590 SVRFGGISVI
+590 AVRFGGISVV
-600 DSGSTQGTGSLWW
+600 DSGSLQTTGSLWW
-613 DSERNHWLYEHPLDS
+613 DSQNNNWIYENP
-628 IAPYNSA
+628 AGEAYASA
-635 ILISGPKNTGSLGDE
+635 KLISGPKNSGSLGNE
-650 IGLTSGKIT
+650 TGLTAGIIP
-659 VAVGDDHIGDSIITQ
+659 VASGDDHITNSILSQNNGVITLSGDLIT
-674 TNNLISIE
+674 TGVIS
-682 GGLSVTGGIT
+682 
-692 GSIVATNG
+692 GSIAATNG
-700 VVSGSSQLTSSYDER
+700 VVSGSSQLTSSYDLR
-715 YVLSGSITQTTWDNI
+715 YVISGSITQTTWDNI
-730 ANKPGGIVSGS
+730 ANKPSGIISGAA
-741 EQVTSSLDLR
+741 QVTESLDLR
-751 YRLVGTQINSSEIAN
+751 YRLVG
-766 LNNIHSEYW
+766 
-775 TASVEND
+775 D
-782 SFQIINDGSTLFSI
+782 DI
-796 TTASVV
+796 T
-802 FDSGLVTIKGNS
+802 
-814 FANDYAEGYSEFG
+814 FAELTEKP
-827 NALIIE
+827 AL
-833 GNEIISGA
+833 
-841 LTIAGTEVVSG
+841 VSG
-852 SLLVSGAVINTGTT
+852 SLQIKNYGDFVTTGSNRFNGDQIITGSV
-866 TISGSLIV
+866 TISGSLNI
-874 SGTLNL
+874 ND
-880 ENANIDNSRYLH
+880 ANIDNSRYLH
-892 VQSEGATTWT
+892 VQGTGATTWT
-902 VNHNLSYDY
+902 VNHNLEYDY
-911 PSVTIWDSTGNVI
+911 PNVTIWDSTGNVI
-924 IPDSIIRVSNDQ
+924 IPDSIVRVSNNQ
-936 LTIGFIS
+936 LTVGFIS

-949 HVSVGGISTGQA
+949 HISVGGISTGQA

-990 YDDNDEMLLPE
+990 YDDNDEMLLPQ

-1015 AIPTAGN
+1015 AIPTSGN

-1045 LSGSLNLTGS
+1045 LSGSLNVTGS
-1055 IVASG
+1055 IVVSG
-1060 DIDAQNFNTTSDV
+1060 DVDAQNFNTTSDL

-1129 EVVVGNMTEKMLL
+1129 EVVVGNVTEKMLL

>member
-11 EVNISSPQQNHI
+11 EVNISSPKQDHI

-33 ETRNINGFITGSN
+33 ETRNVNGFITGSN
-46 TFIGNQTI
+46 TFIGDQVI
-54 TGSLFISGNVLSNN
+54 SGSLYVSGNVLAKN
-68 LQGIVSSSNQVT
+68 LQGVVSSSNQVT

-100 IANRPGGLVSSSAQL
+100 IANRPVGIVSSSSQL
-115 TSSYDERYIQIG
+115 TSSYDERYVLSG
-127 DITETTWDN
+127 SITQTTWTN
-136 IENKPAGIIS
+136 IAERPAGIVS
-146 ASSQLDGTTINSLT
+146 SSSQLNGTTINSLT

-193 GTAGTLQFTGSNFT
+193 GTAGTLRFTGSNFT
-207 VELNSSTASISI
+207 VDLISSTASISI

-235 AQLSQSVAETT
+235 AQLSQSVAADT
-246 WSFTHNLENSH
+246 WSFSHNLENQH
-257 PVVTVYDENNQVIQ
+257 PVVTVYDSNNQVLQ
-271 PLRIEALTT
+271 PLRIEAISDSTL
-280 SSMDIVFSTA
+280 DIVFSTP
-290 RRGYAVASI
+290 RSGYAVASI

-311 TQAVNSATW
+311 SQSVNSATW

-333 EVYDSG
+333 EVYDAG
-339 GNVIIPS
+339 GNVMIPS

-353 GLANIYFPYETTGI
+353 GLANIYFPYPTTGT

-377 SISSSYEGYTLQVKD
+377 SISASYEGYTLQVQS
-392 GFASWQSIIS
+392 GFPVWTSIIS
-402 ASVANAVSASN
+402 ASVASAVSSSN
-413 VLYSNVGNKPTLVSG
+413 VLYANVGNKPTLVSG

-441 TFSSSLDTRLDNLEE
+441 TFSSSLDTRLDNLEA
-456 FSSSLN
+456 FSSSLD

-467 DAELSSVSGA
+467 DAQLNSVSGA
-477 FATSLSASNAE
+477 FATSLSASNANISA
-488 LTTLS
+488 LS

-500 GDFSSSVATTFSQSN
+500 GDFSSSVATSFSQSN
-515 YNVSILSAS
+515 YNTSLLSSS
-524 IDGRLNGIEAVYA
+524 IDVRLDGIEANYA
-537 TTGSNTFKGVQTI
+537 TTGSNTFKGTQVF
-550 SGSLYITE
+550 SGSLFVTE
-558 DLVVYGSSSL
+558 NLVVFGSSSL
-568 VNITGSSVNIGT
+568 INVTASAVSVGT
-580 NTIVLNTSSP
+580 NTIVLNTATP
-590 SVRFGGISVI
+590 AVRFGGISVS
-600 DSGSTQGTGSLWW
+600 DSGSGGGTSGSLYW
-613 DSERNHWLYEHPLDS
+613 DSLNNNWLYQHPLGGGE
-628 IAPYNSA
+628 SA
-635 ILISGPKNTGSLGDE
+635 MSAVLISGPKNSGSLGDE
-650 IGLTSGKIT
+650 LHITPGKIM
-659 VAVGDDHIGDSIITQ
+659 VAVGDDHIGDSIMTQ
-674 TNNLISIE
+674 TGNVITLAGDLIT
-682 GGLSVTGGIT
+682 TGVIS
-692 GSIVATNG
+692 GSIAATNG
-700 VVSGSSQLTSSYDER
+700 VVSGSSQLTSSYDLR
-715 YVLSGSITQTTWDNI
+715 YVISGSITQTTWDNI
-730 ANKPGGIVSGS
+730 ANKPSGIISGAA
-741 EQVTSSLDLR
+741 QVTESLDLR
-751 YRLVGTQINSSEIAN
+751 YRLVGDDITFAELTQ
-766 LNNIHSEYW
+766 
-775 TASVEND
+775 
-782 SFQIINDGSTLFSI
+782 
-796 TTASVV
+796 
-802 FDSGLVTIKGNS
+802 KP
-814 FANDYAEGYSEFG
+814 
-827 NALIIE
+827 AL
-833 GNEIISGA
+833 
-841 LTIAGTEVVSG
+841 VSG
-852 SLLVSGAVINTGTT
+852 SLQIKNYGDIATTGSNTFVGNQIITGSV
-866 TISGSLIV
+866 TISGSLNI
-874 SGTLNL
+874 ND
-880 ENANIDNSRYLH
+880 ANIDNSRYLH
-892 VQSEGATTWT
+892 VQSTGATTWT
-902 VNHNLSYDY
+902 VNHNLEYDY

-924 IPDSIIRVSNDQ
+924 IPDSIVRVSNNQ

-966 TQATEETTWT
+966 TQATTASTWT

-990 YDDNDEMLLPE
+990 YDNNDEMLLPQS
-1001 TVTATNANTTTLVF
+1001 VTATNANTTTLVF
-1015 AIPTAGN
+1015 AIPTSGN

-1045 LSGSLNLTGS
+1045 LSGSLNVTGS

-1060 DIDAQNFNTTSDV
+1060 DVDAQNFNTTSDV

-1129 EVVVGNMTEKMLL
+1129 EVVVGNVTERMLL

-1153 GAVKELSEKVKQL
+1153 GAIKELSEKVKQL